1 METIIQQFLIQLC
14 GSWMKI
20 LNEHG
25 LHDIDAVSSA
35 LMKVNNTTT
44 LELLNSLIS
53 KLDGSLLDAREVRK
67 ELGLKV
73 KERERPREYMTVLG
87 WLKFNRSYYFDEISN
102 KYTYPIDM
110 IAGISGYERIGP
122 VVGAALVNS
131 AIQMSMRSSSKNV
144 TGGDISAQSVCN
156 KVRCVGVLEKE
167 LPSIRR
173 EIDELHIFADEDHV
187 SLQNGKSKDVP
198 LISICEGIKK
208 VGKNRHATVNT
219 VHFTSDISDTD
230 TLWKTV
236 YAYASKA
243 YDLEKIKKICIHGDG
258 GSWIKK
264 GCDEFSSASFFLDG
278 YHLHKRLLPF
288 LSPET
293 SECVNEL
300 LRTSRKDDFITFA
313 NGFIAEC
320 KDITTKKTLRENL
333 KYITNQWDGIVNRY
347 SEGAVGSCTEAMI
360 SHVLSERLSR
370 DPMGWST
377 EGLNAM
383 AGLRVYM
390 KNGGVVTREHFRRS
404 GEERQT
410 SQLSKYAD
418 EMMKSFLDFQI
429 DQSIFEHRSS
439 SQGKITPIGIIMKSL
454 GAVKTSPDHCKN

>member
-1 METIIQQFLIQLC
+1 METIIQQFALKLC
-14 GSWMKI
+14 KNWMKT
-20 LNEHG
+20 LNERG

-35 LMKVNNTTT
+35 LMEVNNSVT
-44 LELLNSLIS
+44 LELLTSLMS
-53 KLDGSLLDAREVRK
+53 ELDRSLLDARDMRK

-87 WLKFNRSYYFDEISN
+87 WLKFDRSYYFDEINN
-102 KYTYPIDM
+102 KYTYPIDT
-110 IAGISGYERIGP
+110 IAGIAGYERIGP
-122 VVGAALVNS
+122 GVGAALVNS
-131 AIQMSMRSSSKNV
+131 AVQMSMRNSSMNV

-167 LPSIRR
+167 LPATRR

-187 SLQNGKSKDVP
+187 SLQNGKNKDVP

-208 VGKNRHATVNT
+208 VSKNRHATVNT
-219 VHFTSDISDTD
+219 VHFTSDISDAEG
-230 TLWKTV
+230 LWKTV
-236 YAYASKA
+236 YAYADKA
-243 YDLEKIKKICIHGDG
+243 YDLEKIKRICIHGDG

-264 GCDEFSSASFFLDG
+264 GNDEFSSAIFFLDG
-278 YHLHKRLLPF
+278 YHLHKRLVPF
-288 LSPET
+288 LSQET
-293 SECVNEL
+293 SECVHEL
-300 LRTSRKDDFITFA
+300 LRTGRKDDFNTFA
-313 NGFIAEC
+313 NSFIAAC
-320 KDITTKKTLRENL
+320 KDSTTKSTLTDNL
-333 KYITNQWDGIVNRY
+333 KYINNQWDGIVNRY

-370 DPMGWST
+370 DPMGWSVD
-377 EGLNAM
+377 GLNAM
-383 AGLRVYM
+383 ASLRVYV

-404 GEERQT
+404 KEERQA

-418 EMMKSFLDFQI
+418 EMMKSVLDFQI

-439 SQGKITPIGIIMKSL
+439 SQSKVTPIGIIIKSL

>member
-1 METIIQQFLIQLC
+1 METIIQQFALKLC
-14 GSWMKI
+14 ENWIKT

-25 LHDIDAVSSA
+25 LQDIDAVSSA
-35 LMKVNNTTT
+35 LMEVNNSVTS
-44 LELLNSLIS
+44 ELLTSLLS
-53 KLDGSLLDAREVRK
+53 KLDRSLLDAREVRK

-87 WLKFNRSYYFDEISN
+87 WLKFGRSYYYDEIN
-102 KYTYPIDM
+102 NQHTYPIDT
-110 IAGISGYERIGP
+110 IVGISGYERISPG
-122 VVGAALVNS
+122 VGAALVNS
-131 AIQMSMRSSSKNV
+131 AVQVSMRNSSKNV

-167 LPSIRR
+167 LPATRR

-187 SLQNGKSKDVP
+187 SLQNGKSKAVP

-208 VGKNRHATVNT
+208 VGKNRNATVNT
-219 VHFTSDISDTD
+219 VHFTSDISDTE

-258 GSWIKK
+258 ADWIKK
-264 GCDEFSSASFFLDG
+264 GLDEFSSAIFFLDG

-288 LSPET
+288 TSPET
-293 SECVNEL
+293 SECISEL
-300 LRTSRKDDFITFA
+300 LRSGRKDDFNTFA

-370 DPMGWST
+370 DPMGWS
-377 EGLNAM
+377 EDGLNAM
-383 AGLRVYM
+383 AGLRVYI

-404 GEERQT
+404 EEERKT
-410 SQLSKYAD
+410 SQLSNYAD
-418 EMMKSFLDFQI
+418 EMIKSFLDFQI
-429 DQSIFEHRSS
+429 DMSIFEHHKSNM
-439 SQGKITPIGIIMKSL
+439 GKLSPIAITMKSL
-454 GAVKTSPDHCKN
+454 GAIKASPDHCKN